1 MIKMSIVKWII
12 FCNKTNDFHNI
23 LLSIFRWG
31 GALLNAPRPYILL
44 FLKSPG

>member
-1 MIKMSIVKWII
+1 M
-12 FCNKTNDFHNI
+12 I
-23 LLSIFRWG
+23 LLLHIFLGG